1 MKGGKWQRAVVKEAF
16 HWWSFCRTRPSQ
28 EGTGGGNE
36 YRQREKSGYTA
47 HARLKRRAGKNI
59 LVSIAAILK
68 FDQQQ
73 GSQLCRGTRMG
84 IERIL
89 HFMKKRNVVACEYS
103 LPRSRFCL
111 VLKSIV
117 SFRSLPLGTFRGPFP
132 SGKGLRKDGCICS
145 LEMLRQY

>member
-1 MKGGKWQRAVVKEAF
+1 MAKGCGERSFPLVKFLSNEAL
-16 HWWSFCRTRPSQ
+16 SRG
-28 EGTGGGNE
+28 EGGGGDE

-47 HARLKRRAGKNI
+47 HARLKRRVGKNI

-89 HFMKKRNVVACEYS
+89 HS
-103 LPRSRFCL
+103 
-111 VLKSIV
+111 
-117 SFRSLPLGTFRGPFP
+117 
-132 SGKGLRKDGCICS
+132 
-145 LEMLRQY
+145 